1 MSKVFSKVSIL
12 KFKPALSFYYIF
24 VQMQNFMNKL
34 SERVERLG
42 YSQTFVMSNKAREM
56 KASGIDVISL
66 TLGEPDFDVPDN
78 IKQAAFDAI
87 NQNYSHYSP
96 VPGFL
101 ELREAISHKLKR
113 DNHLEYKPSQIC
125 VSNGAKQAILNVLAA
140 LLNDGDEVILPN
152 PYWVSYDEM
161 VKMMG
166 GTSVMLPTSYV
177 TDFKITAEQLE
188 EAITDKTKAVLF
200 SSPCNP
206 SGGYYTYDELKSL
219 ARVIAKYPHVTVISD
234 EIYEYINYETKTTSI
249 AQFPEVYE
257 QTAVINGM
265 SKAFAMTGWRIGY
278 SACPEWLAKACEKI
292 QGQMTSGANT
302 VAQRASIV
310 ALKTDPSEY
319 KYMIDAFRKRRD
331 LVYDLITE
339 IPGFKV
345 VLPKAA
351 FYFFPDISYY
361 IGKTLDGTEI
371 KDADD
376 FAMFILENA
385 HVGCVGGVS
394 FGSPECIR
402 FSYAA
407 SEEDLREAMG
417 RIKKLLAKFS

>member
-1 MSKVFSKVSIL
+1 MD
-12 KFKPALSFYYIF
+12 
-24 VQMQNFMNKL
+24 KL
-34 SERVERLG
+34 SDRVKRLG
-42 YSQTFVMSNKAREM
+42 FSQTFVMSNKVREM
-56 KASGIDVISL
+56 RAEGTDVISL

-87 NQNYSHYSP
+87 HQNYSHYSP

-101 ELREAISHKLKR
+101 ELREAIANKLKR
-113 DNHLEYKPSQIC
+113 DNNLDYKPTQIC
-125 VSNGAKQAILNVLAA
+125 VSNGAKQAIINVLAA
-140 LLNDGDEVILPN
+140 ILNDGDEVLLPA

-166 GTSVMLPTSYV
+166 GNSVILSTSYV
-177 TDFKITAEQLE
+177 TDFKVTAEQLE
-188 EAITDKTKAVLF
+188 EAITDKTKAILF

-206 SGGYYTYDELKSL
+206 SGGYYTYDELKSIAAVV
-219 ARVIAKYPHVTVISD
+219 ARYPHVTIISD

-302 VAQRASIV
+302 VAQRASIT
-310 ALKTDPSEY
+310 ALQTDPAEY
-319 KYMIDAFRKRRD
+319 RYMIDAFRKRRD
-331 LVYDLITE
+331 LVYDLMKE

-361 IGKTLDGTEI
+361 LGKTINGKVIEN
-371 KDADD
+371 ADD
-376 FAMFILENA
+376 FAMFILEHA

-407 SEEDLREAMG
+407 SEEELIEAMR
-417 RIKKLLAKFS
+417 RIKELLENAK

>member
-1 MSKVFSKVSIL
+1 
-12 KFKPALSFYYIF
+12 
-24 VQMQNFMNKL
+24 MNKL
-34 SERVERLG
+34 SDRVQRLG
-42 YSQTFVMSNKAREM
+42 YSQTFVMSNKVREM
-56 KASGIDVISL
+56 KANGIDVISL

-101 ELREAISHKLKR
+101 ELREAISEKLKR
-113 DNHLEYKPSQIC
+113 DNNLEYKPTQIC

-140 LLNDGDEVILPN
+140 ILNDGDEVLLPA
-152 PYWVSYDEM
+152 PFWVSYEEM
-161 VKMMG
+161 VKLMG
-166 GTSVMLPTSYV
+166 GNPVQLPTSYV

-188 EAITDKTKAVLF
+188 LAITEKTKCVLF

-206 SGGYYTYDELKSL
+206 SGSYYTYDELQSL
-219 ARVIAKYPHVTVISD
+219 AKVIAKYPQITIISD
-234 EIYEYINYETKTTSI
+234 EIYEYINYETTTKSI

-302 VAQRASIV
+302 VAQRASIT

-319 KYMIDAFRKRRD
+319 KYMIDAFKKRRD
-331 LVYDLITE
+331 LVYDMMKD

-345 VLPKAA
+345 LLPKSA

-361 IGKTLDGTEI
+361 IGKTLGDTLI
-371 KDADD
+371 NNSDD
-376 FAMFILENA
+376 FAMFLLENA

-402 FSYAA
+402 FSYAE
-407 SEEDLREAMG
+407 SEENLIEAMT
-417 RIKKLLAKFS
+417 RIKNTLQKFN